1 MEAPIRVLKG
11 AEEQLHLLAKD
22 GPSLGLLVGL
32 DDCRISGKA
41 TSTLIA
47 GALRSSVSGQERS
60 QDQLYKEAG
69 EFFISKI
76 QIQ

>member
-32 DDCRISGKA
+32 TNDGIPGKT
-41 TSTLIA
+41 TSAFIV
-47 GALRSSVSGQERS
+47 GALRSSVSGQERL

-69 EFFISKI
+69 EFLIWKI